1 MRHFL
6 CLTIPT
12 LLLLAC
18 NLITSGAGTQ
28 ESLSDVTPTFLA
40 TPQPAKPTVE
50 MVSSPT
56 PVPITEVPPSLPVAC
71 TQNDGRLVFSSEI
84 NPQGAGMVN
93 FEIFIANSEGSEIS
107 PLTNDDRWDGNP
119 AWAPDRCRIAFSK
132 TTDQGSYQDIYIAN
146 LDGSNLIRLTNDPFY
161 DREPSWSL
169 DGSRIVFMREHD
181 GNRDIFVMNS
191 DGTAIS
197 QLTDHLAQD
206 EDPEWSPTGD
216 EIVFSTRRYG
226 KWEIYRMN
234 SDGSDLTR
242 LTDDKLQD
250 THPTWS
256 PDGQHI
262 AFLSNRSSYNEVY
275 IIDKAGSD
283 LRQVTFQ
290 NGDMPSIDNELNWS
304 QAGDRLAFTCTVPGK
319 DGGGMQAICVV
330 GVDGGNIL
338 ALVNRDPSHSK
349 EPDW

>member
-1 MRHFL
+1 
-6 CLTIPT
+6 
-12 LLLLAC
+12 
-18 NLITSGAGTQ
+18 
-28 ESLSDVTPTFLA
+28 
-40 TPQPAKPTVE
+40 
-50 MVSSPT
+50 
-56 PVPITEVPPSLPVAC
+56 
-71 TQNDGRLVFSSEI
+71 
-84 NPQGAGMVN
+84 
-93 FEIFIANSEGSEIS
+93 
-107 PLTNDDRWDGNP
+107 
-119 AWAPDRCRIAFSK
+119 
-132 TTDQGSYQDIYIAN
+132 
-146 LDGSNLIRLTNDPFY
+146 
-161 DREPSWSL
+161 
-169 DGSRIVFMREHD
+169 
-181 GNRDIFVMNS
+181 
-191 DGTAIS
+191 
-197 QLTDHLAQD
+197 
-206 EDPEWSPTGD
+206 
-216 EIVFSTRRYG
+216 
-226 KWEIYRMN
+226 MN

-330 GVDGGNIL
+330 GVDGGNVL